1 MRLISR
7 SILRELL
14 APFLL
19 GLAAYTFLLLLRTI
33 FQMTEFVVRRSASA
47 GEVGKLLVLSL
58 PWMLVLTL
66 PMAFLLAVLVGVGR
80 LSGDSELLAIRASGV
95 GPWAIYRPVLG
106 AAAVLSA
113 GVFAFY
119 NFVLPPAN
127 DALIRSMARVAATS
141 VVNLLQPRTFR
152 EIRDGDTLFFDH
164 IGQDG
169 RSFEGVILSLSA
181 RDNEP
186 LSNLILARR
195 GSLTVEGDRLWLD
208 LYESE
213 VHEVDPTDP
222 RRYRVNRNASQR
234 ILFTEDI
241 FSRQREGVRYDK
253 ALRAQ
258 SLMELLETER
268 RERASSPAQ
277 PRRLRQVR
285 VEIHKKLALPLAC
298 FVFAFVGVPLA
309 ETSRRGGRGSGFAIS
324 ILVLVVYYL
333 LLTAG
338 ETWAEDGRLPPG
350 LAIWMPNLLL
360 LALGAL
366 LFRRRGLESP
376 ARRFRLPWR
385 RPAIPGA
392 AEPTLREGE
401 RRAWLEGLLR
411 FPATLDRYV
420 LARFFRMLALVL
432 ASVLVISLIFD
443 YVERVDEILR
453 NKPPGAVVA
462 GYYRNFVIGIAVEVL
477 PLVVLLATLI
487 GLGGL
492 SKTSEDTAFKASG
505 VSLSRIGAP
514 VVVAAAIGAVLVF
527 WISESFLPYAK
538 RLELRYRNVI
548 YGRPA
553 DFSKREAGTNRQWHY
568 GTDGRIWHRAA
579 SSPAGGILAQPTVL
593 EFDSQMR
600 LRHRTAAREAS
611 WSGRDWTL
619 RQGWD
624 RDFGPAGETS
634 YRTFLQEGV
643 AGDPPLSLAREGRT
657 PAEMPLRELHA
668 YSRRLKES
676 GYPTEGLET
685 AVFAKVARPLML
697 PLMALLGVPFAFKVG
712 RRGALAGIGIGL
724 ALGMAFLVL
733 STLFTKFGDVGA
745 LPPLLAAWAPNVL
758 FATAA
763 AYMTLRMET

>member
-14 APFLL
+14 APFFL
-19 GLAAYTFLLLLRTI
+19 GLSAYTFLLLLRTI

-47 GEVGKLLVLSL
+47 TEVGRLLLLSL
-58 PWMLVLTL
+58 PWMLVLTV
-66 PMAFLLAVLVGVGR
+66 PMAFLLAVLVGLGR

-95 GPWAIYRPVLG
+95 GPWAVYRPVLG

-127 DALIRSMARVAATS
+127 DALIHSMARVAATS
-141 VVNLLQPRTFR
+141 VVNLLQPRSFR
-152 EIRDGDTLFFDH
+152 EIRPGDTLFFDH
-164 IGQDG
+164 IGSDG
-169 RSFEGVILSLSA
+169 RSFEGVLLSIGS
-181 RDNEP
+181 RENEP
-186 LSNLILARR
+186 LSELILARR
-195 GSLTVEGDRLWLD
+195 GGLTIEGDRLWLD
-208 LYESE
+208 LFDSE
-213 VHEVDPTDP
+213 VHEVDPADP

-241 FSRQREGVRYDK
+241 FSRQRADVRYDK

-258 SLMELLETER
+258 SLAELLETQR
-268 RERASSPAQ
+268 REREKPESPA
-277 PRRLRQVR
+277 RARLIR
-285 VEIHKKLALPLAC
+285 VEIHKKLALPLTC
-298 FVFAFVGVPLA
+298 FVFAIVGIPLA

-324 ILVLVVYYL
+324 ILILVGYYL

-338 ETWAEDGRLPPG
+338 ETWAEDGLLPPG
-350 LAIWMPNLLL
+350 LAVWLPNLLL
-360 LALGAL
+360 VALGAL
-366 LFRRRGLESP
+366 LFRRRGLER
-376 ARRFRLPWR
+376 AAWRLPWR
-385 RPAIPGA
+385 RRPTEASPDAPAS
-392 AEPTLREGE
+392 LREPE

-420 LARFFRMLALVL
+420 LGRFFRILALVM

-453 NKPPGAVVA
+453 HKPPASVVL
-462 GYYRNFVIGIAVEVL
+462 GYYRYFLLGIAVEVL

-505 VSLSRIGAP
+505 VSLSRVGAP
-514 VVVAAAIGAVLVF
+514 LIVVAGIGAVLVF
-527 WISESFLPYAK
+527 LISESFLPYAK

-548 YGRPA
+548 YGRPV
-553 DFSKREAGTNRQWHY
+553 DYSKKEAGTNRQWHY
-568 GTDGRIWHRAA
+568 AGDGRIWHRAA
-579 SSPAGGILAQPTVL
+579 SSPTGGILAQPTVL
-593 EFDSQMR
+593 EFDREMR
-600 LRHRTAAREAS
+600 LRRRIAAREAS
-611 WSGRDWTL
+611 WSQRDWTL

-634 YRTFLQEGV
+634 YRTFLQEAV
-643 AGDPPLSLAREGRT
+643 PGDPPLALAREVRT
-657 PAEMPLRELHA
+657 PAEMQIAELAA

-685 AVFAKVARPLML
+685 AVQTKVARPLML

-712 RRGALAGIGIGL
+712 RRGALAGIGVGL
-724 ALGMAFLVL
+724 GLGMAFLVM